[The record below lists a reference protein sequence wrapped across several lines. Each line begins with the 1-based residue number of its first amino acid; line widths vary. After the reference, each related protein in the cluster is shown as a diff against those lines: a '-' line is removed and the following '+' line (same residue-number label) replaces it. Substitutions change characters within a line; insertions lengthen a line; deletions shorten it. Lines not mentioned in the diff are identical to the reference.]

1 MGKNYMIEA
10 LRANEAAK
18 GKKADD
24 YFNCNASVVSYS
36 TGYPV
41 LDYYLGYTVNVFNDK
56 NEFVESYPSLG
67 ITAGSFIMFIGK
79 PSTSKTAT
87 AVSIAANIVRKFDNG
102 TVFHFDLEQAMN
114 YTRIQA
120 LTRLPMQEMKNGKYI
135 LRQQNHTLE
144 DIKATIVRVY
154 NEKMSNPDKY
164 KYKTGKLNEFNEE
177 IELFEPTVML
187 IDSIACITMQME
199 DGSAKSLE
207 KMEEIASQTERMR
220 LTGEIGRFFNEI
232 MPMLR
237 AANITVIGINQIKV
251 NPNMG
256 IIKQPAQVLGLGVN
270 EAVPGGNAPLFLA
283 HILIRF
289 NAVTSDKY
297 SDETDGWG
305 GFKVKCDIIK
315 SRVSQ
320 ALRSCFLM
328 YDKTHGIDMVRS
340 TVEYAKDI
348 GLVTGNRNGYYFTT
362 DADKHKFTLANMPRD
377 FRETPIL
384 FKIMKDTV
392 IPPLSAN
399 LSSVAPEEMYIP
411 EEEMN
416 FYDL

>member
-1 MGKNYMIEA
+1 
-10 LRANEAAK
+10 
-18 GKKADD
+18 
-24 YFNCNASVVSYS
+24 
-36 TGYPV
+36 
-41 LDYYLGYTVNVFNDK
+41 
-56 NEFVESYPSLG
+56 
-67 ITAGSFIMFIGK
+67 
-79 PSTSKTAT
+79 
-87 AVSIAANIVRKFDNG
+87 
-102 TVFHFDLEQAMN
+102 
-114 YTRIQA
+114 
-120 LTRLPMQEMKNGKYI
+120 
-135 LRQQNHTLE
+135 
-144 DIKATIVRVY
+144 
-154 NEKMSNPDKY
+154 
-164 KYKTGKLNEFNEE
+164 
-177 IELFEPTVML
+177 
-187 IDSIACITMQME
+187 
-199 DGSAKSLE
+199 
-207 KMEEIASQTERMR
+207 
-220 LTGEIGRFFNEI
+220 

-256 IIKQPAQVLGLGVN
+256 VIKQPAQVLGLGIN

-283 HILIRF
+283 HILVRF

-348 GLVTGNRNGYYFTT
+348 GLVSGNRNGYYFTT
-362 DADKHKFTLANMPRD
+362 DPDKNKFTLASMPAD
-377 FRETPIL
+377 FRANPAL
-384 FKIMKDTV
+384 YKIMKEAV

-399 LSSVAPEEMYIP
+399 LSAVAPEEMYIP

-416 FYDL
+416 FYDLYKI